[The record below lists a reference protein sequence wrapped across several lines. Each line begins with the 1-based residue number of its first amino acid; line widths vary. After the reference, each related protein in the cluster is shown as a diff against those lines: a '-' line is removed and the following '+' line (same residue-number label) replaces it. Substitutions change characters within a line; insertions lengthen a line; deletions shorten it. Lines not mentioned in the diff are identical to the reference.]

1 MDLEPINELADEQLL
16 LNTIRRHLEVTG
28 SPRAK
33 WILENWATMLPLFV
47 KVFPHE
53 FKRVLRKQA
62 THGSK
67 AIPASVLAGAKQAAH
82 G

>member
-1 MDLEPINELADEQLL
+1 VSDEDVSLL
-16 LNTIRRHLEVTG
+16 YRLISRHVEYTG

-33 WILENWATMLPLFV
+33 WILENWESMLEKFI

-53 FKRVLRKQA
+53 FKRVL
-62 THGSK
+62 G
-67 AIPASVLAGAKQAAH
+67 IPQGAAMAASNTLVSAEGVAR